1 LRRAE
6 ELSPRSCN
14 VAFQI
19 GAHLQSRGDLGGA
32 VAAFERCREIAPNLG
47 AAQCRLGELAEAAG
61 QIEDACAL
69 YEDAALRNSSFA
81 LPVARLALIALGN
94 QQLEKAVS
102 LLEQSLQHDA
112 ELWLTNLLIG
122 RGYVELKHFRQA
134 RIHLMKAL
142 DTAPERG
149 PVLAQL
155 AKAEIG
161 LGNVDAARS
170 ALAELKGL

>member
-1 LRRAE
+1 M
-6 ELSPRSCN
+6 
-14 VAFQI
+14 
-19 GAHLQSRGDLGGA
+19 
-32 VAAFERCREIAPNLG
+32 
-47 AAQCRLGELAEAAG
+47 AEAAG
-61 QIEDACAL
+61 QLEEACAL

-81 LPVARLALIALGN
+81 LPVARLAMIALGN

-134 RIHLMKAL
+134 RIHLMRAL
-142 DTAPERG
+142 DTTPERG

-161 LGNVDAARS
+161 LGNVDAARARWPS
-170 ALAELKGL
+170 SRPLSEPPRRRGRRVRIRTIKRSELGVLGVLAVNLIRPVPTRARKMAAPSF